1 MQSRKSSETLPRTI
15 RTAVVRRKDC
25 VCASAGTF
33 AVISLMIGGV
43 AVREAPDSMFYVS
56 SANGS
61 NSSLILNETA
71 RDARRVQVAIALTT
85 MVGLIQVSLRTFSR
99 VHSSCWRI
107 AKKWW
112 GFFGNK
118 TVFSL
123 FCPVC
128 VSWPLASLGSALWQ
142 SISQSPWFEA
152 SPPQPPSTSVSPSW
166 NTSWGWEHSASVDPC
181 LSFMW
186 VQRRKCPRKS
196 HFWSVW
202 DVEGSS
208 WQRVAVLLALP
219 QSVMAVVG
227 DIASTNVT
235 TLILGLACLIFLY
248 GIKDLN
254 ERFKKRLAIPI
265 PGEIIIVIVS
275 TGVSYG
281 LSLSSDYNVDVVGQI
296 PTG

>member
-1 MQSRKSSETLPRTI
+1 MWWKAQPTTEMQSYKSYYTLPKTI
-15 RTAVVRRKDC
+15 HTSVVRCKDC

-85 MVGLIQVSLRTFSR
+85 MVGLIQVSLRTFSC
-99 VHSSCWRI
+99 VHNSCWRI
-107 AKKWW
+107 AKKWC
-112 GFFGNK
+112 FFFFWNK

-123 FCPVC
+123 FSPVC

-152 SPPQPPSTSVSPSW
+152 SPPQPLSTSVCPSW

-181 LSFMW
+181 LLFMW
-186 VQRRKCPRKS
+186 VQRRKCPCKS
-196 HFWSVW
+196 HFSSVW
-202 DVEGSS
+202 KRGNNLMTKC
-208 WQRVAVLLALP
+208 VAVLL
-219 QSVMAVVG
+219 
-227 DIASTNVT
+227 
-235 TLILGLACLIFLY
+235 
-248 GIKDLN
+248 
-254 ERFKKRLAIPI
+254 
-265 PGEIIIVIVS
+265 
-275 TGVSYG
+275 G
-281 LSLSSDYNVDVVGQI
+281 LS
-296 PTG
+296 